1 MDLSIKLENATLYIR
16 VATLIKSANGYLFEQ
31 NKNGYIYTVGG
42 KIQLNESSLEAAK
55 REIKEEL
62 DFEVNDLKLKCVLEN
77 FYSNNEGSVH
87 EVCFIYEVEEMFAG
101 ELPPGFVEVV
111 STDIYNH
118 DVRPKPIMNLV
129 ANGGVDIKHI
139 IVK

>member
-1 MDLSIKLENATLYIR
+1 MDLSIKLENTTLYIR

-31 NKNGYIYTVGG
+31 SKNGYIYTVGG
-42 KIQLNESSLEAAK
+42 KVQLNESSLEAAK

-62 DFEVNDLKLKCVLEN
+62 DFEANNLKLKGVMEN
-77 FYSNNEGSVH
+77 FYSNDEGSVH
-87 EVCFIYEVEEMFAG
+87 EICFIYEVEEMFTG
-101 ELPPGFVEVV
+101 ELPLGFVEVA

-118 DVRPKPIMNLV
+118 DVRPKPIMDLV
-129 ANGGVDIKHI
+129 ANNSIDIKHI